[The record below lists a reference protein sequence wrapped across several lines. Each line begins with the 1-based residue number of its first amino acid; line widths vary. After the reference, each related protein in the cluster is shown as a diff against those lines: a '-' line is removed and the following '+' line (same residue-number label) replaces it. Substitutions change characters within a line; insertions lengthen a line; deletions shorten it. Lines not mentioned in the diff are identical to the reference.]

1 MNLISVE
8 WFGELEFWAALIKVF
23 ALIAFLVVGIIFLAG
38 RYRIDGHSAGLSVW
52 ADHGGM
58 FPSGVLAMLLT
69 TSGVVFAYAAVEL
82 RARPPGRPRSRKR
95 SCRAPS
101 IR

>member
-23 ALIAFLVVGIIFLAG
+23 ALIAFLVVGIVFLAG
-38 RYRIDGHSAGLSVW
+38 RYRIDGHSTGLSVW

-58 FPSGVLAMLLT
+58 FPPVCW
-69 TSGVVFAYAAVEL
+69 
-82 RARPPGRPRSRKR
+82 R
-95 SCRAPS
+95 CC
-101 IR
+101 